1 MARMTGP
8 AIKPPRVEPPRSPGE
23 QPRSL
28 DEPQYESDA
37 TAWFDSSW
45 DLRNGLE
52 VAELYDVSTVM
63 FEASV
68 ETVSAPPSS

>member
-8 AIKPPRVEPPRSPGE
+8 AIKPPRVEPPRG
-23 QPRSL
+23 L

-68 ETVSAPPSS
+68 ETVSSPPST